1 MKVIVTVGVRNSQW
15 YWSTEELKKAGE
27 YRQEWEALDEDKI
40 EKYLPSE
47 TFEINFDVVNIK
59 EERKRDY
66 EILYNMNGIS
76 LSYNLEDV
84 SVITFFG
91 NDNLKTDIVI
101 SNPLIHQY
109 IAARQKEYKHY
120 IYFYLKENSE
130 FVKGNRLTWMLESD
144 YKNIITKNSLAENL

>member
-59 EERKRDY
+59 EERK
-66 EILYNMNGIS
+66 
-76 LSYNLEDV
+76 
-84 SVITFFG
+84 
-91 NDNLKTDIVI
+91 
-101 SNPLIHQY
+101 
-109 IAARQKEYKHY
+109 
-120 IYFYLKENSE
+120 
-130 FVKGNRLTWMLESD
+130 
-144 YKNIITKNSLAENL
+144 TK